1 MHNFF
6 SVMGGHMCNISV
18 VCLQLDLKL
27 SYHFLPAVKFLP
39 TYSTYQLKCDRPKG
53 RSESLRHVFRTGF
66 ATVAATSWAGLGLNK
81 HGYSGLGQIAEINYN
96 EVDRDG
102 LRVAQPHR
110 DTRSGRYS

>member
-1 MHNFF
+1 M
-6 SVMGGHMCNISV
+6 
-18 VCLQLDLKL
+18 
-27 SYHFLPAVKFLP
+27 KFLP

-66 ATVAATSWAGLGLNK
+66 ATVAATSRAGRGSIK
-81 HGYSGLGQIAEINYN
+81 PGYSGLGQIAEINYN

-102 LRVAQPHR
+102 LQVAQPHR

>member
-1 MHNFF
+1 
-6 SVMGGHMCNISV
+6 MCNISV
-18 VCLQLDLKL
+18 VCLKLDLKV
-27 SYHFLPAVKFLP
+27 SYHFLPTVKFLP
-39 TYSTYQLKCDRPKG
+39 TYSTYQLKCDRPRG

-66 ATVAATSWAGLGLNK
+66 ATVAATSWAGRGLIK
-81 HGYSGLGQIAEINYN
+81 PGYSGLGQIAEINYN